1 MSRISVD
8 EAARLWNEAS
18 DDELQELAGRGPRPL
33 ARARPGPRTW

>member
-18 DDELQELAGRGPRPL
+18 DDELRAARRRGTRAAGTS
-33 ARARPGPRTW
+33 RTAPPTW